1 MPEKQ
6 LGDRLSISSRR
17 QFVGRAIETALFQSV
32 LAFELRSSS
41 LIYISGASGVGKT
54 CLLNEFTVICQQ
66 LNIPSLYID
75 ARNIAVNPA
84 AFLSVLQATAECGE
98 EDLYELISGKNQDYV
113 ILIDNYE
120 RLTPLT
126 NWLQEFWS
134 QLPKNTVVVLASQT
148 PLTINGDAAY
158 VRQPLSY
165 ILELNN
171 FSLEESQIYLQ
182 HREIPTDE
190 CDRVFNLTQGHPL
203 TLSLVADVFS
213 QSHQILP
220 SAEIS
225 ILLKQFISQTPASGR
240 IALAICAVAYVTTK
254 ELLLSFGIAEEC
266 ELYNWLQGLSF
277 IEFSPLG
284 LFPHDSVR
292 FAASACTSNLSNSV
306 RYQVRDY
313 SIQRIIQTQGQ
324 QQQSAVD
331 DYLFA
336 TQLSPSNFKQPPNI
350 FIDTLLASDFSSLAA
365 MVANHE
371 GEAAAQL
378 FGYWLGRQPHGVT
391 VVRRADSGN
400 PVGFMM
406 LLDVQAL
413 KLADLQ
419 VDPATNT
426 VWNYL
431 QFQPVL
437 LPQEKVTLCR
447 FWMAAD
453 TYQQVSPVQS
463 LLFMHAFRQYVTT
476 PSLAFIFMAVAA
488 PEWQHYQSLLTD
500 ADFIVSGRNYGM
512 YIHNFR
518 EVPLS
523 EWLVQPPE
531 WLLGVNPSQDH
542 VSFSKSEFTIAVKQA
557 LRDFSHPEA
566 LSQNPLLN
574 SRLVAHSPASDRLAA
589 FQTLL
594 QQTVELLQRSHR
606 ETKFYQALIHTYLHP
621 AKSQEQA
628 AEILDISIGSLRRH
642 LKAGII
648 AVTEILWDY
657 QINTQRP

>member
-1 MPEKQ
+1 MSEKQ
-6 LGDRLSISSRR
+6 LGDRTRTSSRR
-17 QFVGRAIETALFQSV
+17 QFVGRAIETALFKSV
-32 LAFELRSSS
+32 LAFESHSQP

-54 CLLNEFTVICQQ
+54 YLLNEFTIICQQ

-75 ARNIAVNPA
+75 TRNIAVNPA
-84 AFLSVLQATAECGE
+84 SFLSVLQETAGCGE
-98 EDLYELISGKNQDYV
+98 EDLYELISRHNTDYV

-120 RLTPLT
+120 RLTPLA

-134 QLPKNTVVVLASQT
+134 QLPFNTVVVLASQT
-148 PLTINGDAAY
+148 PPTANGSAAH

-165 ILELNN
+165 TLELNN
-171 FSLEESQIYLQ
+171 FSLEESRIYLQ

-190 CDRVFNLTQGHPL
+190 CDRVFNFTQGHPL

-213 QSHQILP
+213 QSHQIVP
-220 SAEIS
+220 SADIT
-225 ILLKQFISQTPASGR
+225 ILLEQFISQIPASGR
-240 IALAICAVAYVTTK
+240 MVLAICAVAHVTTK
-254 ELLLSFGIAEEC
+254 KLLLSFALANVD
-266 ELYNWLQGLSF
+266 ELYNWLQELSF
-277 IEFSPLG
+277 IEESTLG
-284 LFPHDSVR
+284 LFPHDLVR
-292 FAASACTSNLSNSV
+292 FALTTCTLNVDNPV

-336 TQLSPSNFKQPPNI
+336 TQLAPFNFNQPHNI
-350 FIDTLLASDFSSLAA
+350 LIDTLHASDFSSLAA
-365 MVANHE
+365 MVANHQ

-406 LLDVQAL
+406 LLDIQAL
-413 KLADLQ
+413 NLADLQ
-419 VDPATNT
+419 VDPATST

-431 QFQPVL
+431 QSQPEL
-437 LPQEKVTLCR
+437 LPKEKVTLCR

-476 PSLAFIFMAVAA
+476 PSLAFVFMAVAA
-488 PEWQHYQSLLTD
+488 DEWQFHYQPRLTD
-500 ADFIVSGRNYGM
+500 TDFTVSGRNYAM
-512 YIHNFR
+512 YVHNFR

-523 EWLVQPPE
+523 EWMVQPPE
-531 WLLGVNPSQDH
+531 WLLAVHPSQDD
-542 VSFSKSEFTIAVKQA
+542 VSFSKSEFADAVKQA

-574 SRLVAHSPASDRLAA
+574 SRLVTHSPASDRLVAL
-589 FQTLL
+589 QTLL

-606 ETKFYQALIHTYLHP
+606 ETKFYQALIHTYLRP

-642 LKAGII
+642 LKAGIT

-657 QINTQRP
+657 QINAQG